1 MTAHSLVA
9 CRGSVALITQEY
21 RTNRAQFPR
30 AELAR
35 YEGSWVAFSA
45 DGCRIVASGEALL
58 APSVTRA
65 VIAESPVNHFPRLL
79 PRKAAVAELTPR
91 KGEVLDLPARGLS
104 NPEIYERL
112 EASSRP
118 ARTR

>member
-1 MTAHSLVA
+1 M
-9 CRGSVALITQEY
+9 
-21 RTNRAQFPR
+21 RTCTRRRAPTGGFMPKD
-30 AELAR
+30 APPEEIAAA
-35 YEGSWVAFSA
+35 VP
-45 DGCRIVASGEALL
+45 IVAGGEALL

-65 VIAESPVNHFPRLL
+65 VIVESPVNHFPRRL

-112 EASSRP
+112 QASSRSARLAEP
-118 ARTR
+118 AVPCPPTC